1 MQQKITILA
10 VGILTAAVFTT
21 ILVVTVQSAFATDG
35 FKNCSPRNHNVC
47 ARSGEG
53 GNTATESRAGRGPR
67 QGFSAHREVEPFQTA
82 GVENSEAEGMNVC

>member
-35 FKNCSPRNHNVC
+35 SKNCSPRNHNVC

-53 GNTATESRAGRGPR
+53 GNTATTTDPTISGNTAISGIAGTCVIKNGH
-67 QGFSAHREVEPFQTA
+67 AHGTYCV
-82 GVENSEAEGMNVC
+82 